1 MKKTRRKLKEIL
13 MKKGMI
19 AIFFSLSFFY
29 FFFIVFLFCKAHL
42 ILLFSY
48 SLKFVIFIRDAGD
61 GFIENKSQEDS
72 TGKTTHFAKSVILY
86 DYSNQCMII
95 FITFLRFLYVSSR

>member
-1 MKKTRRKLKEIL
+1 MKKTRRKIKEIL
-13 MKKGMI
+13 MKKGKI
-19 AIFFSLSFFY
+19 AIFFSLSFFF

-61 GFIENKSQEDS
+61 GFIENKSQDS

-95 FITFLRFLYVSSR
+95 FITFLRFLYASSR

>member
-19 AIFFSLSFFY
+19 AIFFSLSF

-72 TGKTTHFAKSVILY
+72 TGKATYFVKSVIF
-86 DYSNQCMII
+86 DD
-95 FITFLRFLYVSSR
+95 